1 MATTSSEM
9 NEHTESLPDLGTLL
23 GVWAHPDDETYLS
36 SGLMARAV
44 RRGERVTCVTATRGE
59 EGSLDEERWP
69 TATLGQVR
77 EAELMRSMEILGV
90 TDHRWL
96 DYHDGTCASIEPEEG
111 IGRIQKVMKEVQP
124 RSVFTFG
131 PDGMTGHP
139 DHKAVCA
146 WTTEAFGRAAPS
158 GARLYYATTTPE
170 WVAEFAPRFDEFNV
184 FMEPGTPPVT
194 PREQLA
200 IEFLLPGD
208 LLNLKLK
215 AFEAH
220 VSQLEGMLKAFGEDF
235 FREGYKSEVF
245 VLAAER

>member
-1 MATTSSEM
+1 MKDHA
-9 NEHTESLPDLGTLL
+9 ESLPDLGAML
-23 GVWAHPDDETYLS
+23 GVWAHPDDETYLTA
-36 SGLMARAV
+36 GLMAEAV
-44 RRGERVTCVTATRGE
+44 RRGDRCVCITATRGE
-59 EGSLDEERWP
+59 EGSMDEERWP
-69 TATLGQVR
+69 TATMGRVR
-77 EAELMRSMEILGV
+77 EKELTRSMEIIGV

-96 DYHDGTCASIEPEEG
+96 DYHDGTCDSVDLEEG
-111 IGRIQKVMKEVQP
+111 IGRIQAVMEEVEP

-139 DHKAVCA
+139 DHKAVSA
-146 WTTEAFGRAAPS
+146 WTTEAFTRTAPS

-170 WVAEFAPRFDEFNV
+170 WVEEFAPRMNQFNV
-184 FMEPGTPPVT
+184 FMDPGTPPIT

-200 IEFLLPGD
+200 IDFLLPGD
-208 LLNLKLK
+208 LLDLKVK

-220 VSQLEGMLKAFGEDF
+220 VSQLEGMLQAFGNDF